1 MSEISSLTRAL
12 TEGRISRRTFIGQA
26 ALLGL
31 SMSAILALVEAC
43 TSSSSSGSGQKA
55 KMLIALDTDIPDL
68 DPNHFK
74 SAAAYAVP
82 VQTYHMPDAHVTQPG
97 PNGTPEA
104 T

>member
-43 TSSSSSGSGQKA
+43 TSSSSSGSGEKA
-55 KMLIALDTDIPDL
+55 KMLIGLESDIDDL
-68 DPNHFK
+68 APNDFT
-74 SAAAYAVP
+74 SPAAYEVVIQTHDMPVDPVP
-82 VQTYHMPDAHVTQPG
+82 KPG
-97 PNGTPEA
+97 PTGTL
-104 T
+104 